1 LAVGSQPE
9 RAFLLASSEIKT
21 QYSGPVTFQPRKLFL
36 SALAV
41 GGAFLA
47 FFPSASGSGVV
58 SDATQDAL
66 QTCMNGGGTVTFA
79 INGTIYLTNAIVVAN
94 NTLLDATGHNV
105 AISGSNL
112 VQIFVVHSNTTL
124 TITNLTFE
132 NGFIQSSDANIGSA
146 GGAIS
151 NAGSMAVTSCLFVG
165 NGALGVTGVS
175 GAYGGAVYNGG
186 TFTSINCV
194 FSNNSAT
201 GGDGSTNQGGDSSL
215 AGWPAAGGA
224 VFSSGQTAFVNCT
237 FSSNT
242 SAGGVGTLIP
252 LIRLPGTAGGA
263 GGSAD
268 GGALCNNGSLVA
280 SNNVFA
286 RNFAIGGTA
295 GPGVG
300 GQVGPRSNIAPGI
313 GGQGGAANGGGMAG
327 LGGTASLVNDTFC
340 SNGAVGGAGGTG
352 GFGGGFQSVA
362 QNGGQG
368 GNGGNGNGGGFA
380 ATGGSALAWNITV
393 ASNAAAGGTRGAG
406 GAGGEGNPGIFGSAG
421 PPGQPGDGKGDSL
434 GNSGGTITLKNSIFC
449 PSNST
454 DTNIYGSAI
463 DAGNNIDSS
472 RRISLTNPTSL
483 QGVNPHLASLQ
494 NNGGPTLT
502 MALLAGSPAVAAA
515 DPADSPATD
524 QRGVLRPTD
533 HAPDIGA
540 FEATNLFRISGQ
552 IEGLMPNV
560 FASISADSQ
569 SVLTTSNGAYS
580 LVVDN
585 ANYSISPSNSDYV
598 FVPPLQLIGPA
609 SSQSAANFQAY
620 RMDTMTLLPGMTNS
634 ISFAVVGT
642 NGQQFTVESSSNL
655 WMWTPAFTSV
665 IPAGGYTNVSF
676 PMTGSMF
683 QFFRLAFP

>member
-1 LAVGSQPE
+1 MA
-9 RAFLLASSEIKT
+9 
-21 QYSGPVTFQPRKLFL
+21 FQPRKLIV

-41 GGAFLA
+41 GAAFLA
-47 FFPSASGSGVV
+47 FFPRASGSGVV
-58 SDATQDAL
+58 SSATQNAL

-79 INGTIYLTNAIVVAN
+79 INGTIYLTDTIVVSN
-94 NTLLDATGHNV
+94 NTLLDATGHSV

-112 VQIFVVHSNTTL
+112 VQIFVVQSNTTL

-132 NGFIQSSDANIGSA
+132 NGLIQSFDTNIGSA

-151 NAGSMAVTSCLFVG
+151 NAGTMAVTSCLFVG

-175 GAYGGAVYNGG
+175 GAYGGAVYNAGA
-186 TFTSINCV
+186 FTSINCV

-201 GGDGSTNQGGDSSL
+201 GGNGSTNQGDSSSNIIL

-224 VFSSGQTAFVNCT
+224 FFNSGQAAFVNCT

-242 SAGGVGTLIP
+242 SAGGLGTLIP
-252 LIRLPGTAGGA
+252 LILSPGTAGGV

-286 RNFAIGGTA
+286 QNFAIGGTA

-300 GQVGPRSNIAPGI
+300 GYVGPRGMTGPGI
-313 GGQGGAANGGGMAG
+313 GGQGGAANGGGIAC
-327 LGGTASLVNDTFC
+327 LAGTASLVNDTFC
-340 SNGAVGGAGGTG
+340 SNRAVGGAGGTG
-352 GFGGGFQSVA
+352 GFGGGFGSVA

-368 GNGGNGNGGGFA
+368 GNGGNGSGGGFA

-393 ASNAAAGGTRGAG
+393 ASNAVAGGTRGAG
-406 GAGGEGNPGIFGSAG
+406 GAGGEGNPGIFGSTG
-421 PPGQPGDGKGDSL
+421 PPGQPGDGRGDSL

-454 DTNIYGSAI
+454 DTNIYGSTI

-483 QGVNPHLASLQ
+483 QGVNPRLASLQ
-494 NNGGPTLT
+494 DNGGPTLT

-515 DPADSPATD
+515 DPADFPATD
-524 QRGVLRPTD
+524 QRGVLRPTG
-533 HAPDIGA
+533 HPPDIGA

-552 IEGLMPNV
+552 IEGLMPND
-560 FASISADSQ
+560 FALISADNQ

-598 FVPPLQLIGPA
+598 FVPPSQLIGPA

-620 RMDTMTLLPGMTNS
+620 RMDVMTLSPGMTNS
-634 ISFAVVGT
+634 ISFAVAGT
-642 NGQQFTVESSSNL
+642 SGQQFTLESSSNL
-655 WMWTPAFTSV
+655 WMWTPTFTSV
-665 IPAGGYTNVSF
+665 IPAAGYTNVSF
-676 PMTGSMF
+676 PTTGSMF